1 MNRELKRV
9 KARIVVYYDG
19 ACEPRNPKGVA
30 TYGFVI
36 YKDGEKIGE
45 GKGLAAEPWSWKV
58 SNNVA
63 EYTAMI
69 EAFKWL
75 LEHGYAGA
83 DVLVRGD
90 SQLSI
95 RQMQGWYAVRAPRI
109 IPLYEEAKRLAK
121 KFRKVSFQWVPRER
135 NAEADLL
142 SELAFKEYWVQYKS
156 RKAAEIRQEEIRHI
170 RGSIFRVRGY
180 RVDVEACTC
189 ECPDYKR
196 VNRNPR
202 LQIKLPCKHIL
213 AAQRLKRGGEG

>member
-1 MNRELKRV
+1 MEKDVSALKMQ
-9 KARIVVYYDG
+9 RIVVYYDG
-19 ACEPRNPKGVA
+19 ACEPRNPRGVA
-30 TYGFVI
+30 TYGFVA
-36 YKDGEKIGE
+36 YANGRKIGE
-45 GKGLAAEPWSWKV
+45 GNGLAAEPWSYYA

-75 LEHGYAGA
+75 LKHGYTNA

-109 IPLYEEAKRLAK
+109 IPLYMRAKELAS
-121 KFRKVSFQWVPRER
+121 KFKRVRFQWVPREQ
-135 NAEADLL
+135 NTEADLL
-142 SELAFKEYWVQYKS
+142 SELAFKEYWIKYKS
-156 RKAAEIRQEEIRHI
+156 KKAEEIQPGEI
-170 RGSIFRVRGY
+170 KPVSDTIFIVRGY
-180 RVDVEACTC
+180 KVDLEAYTC

-196 VNRNPR
+196 MNRNPR

-213 AAQRLKRGGEG
+213 AVQKALKNRH